1 MLCQVI
7 LGPFREIKREVHSH
21 FSLFSKLTL
30 TGARKPLL
38 FLAFCLE
45 EADMGRS
52 VFGRCGWLVVT
63 YHMTDL
69 LYSSDNSCDIEQNLP
84 CKEGCLLLTKSSL
97 SH

>member
-1 MLCQVI
+1 
-7 LGPFREIKREVHSH
+7 
-21 FSLFSKLTL
+21 
-30 TGARKPLL
+30 
-38 FLAFCLE
+38 
-45 EADMGRS
+45 MGRS